1 MDTYRVQVETSILV
15 DAESKVEA
23 EQKIANQIFD
33 QIKGEWAFHISAEK
47 QPKGFWEKENHVK
60 GCPCYWC
67 SGPKNPFE

>member
-33 QIKGEWAFHISAEK
+33 QIKGEWAFYICAEK
-47 QPKGFWEKENHVK
+47 QPELKVTRKEVK
-60 GCPCYWC
+60 
-67 SGPKNPFE
+67 